1 MTNYYAPIEDMSFVV
16 QELGELEGINRIPG
30 YEDATADILEA
41 ILEQSAELTSEVVAP
56 TNRIGDV
63 KGTYV
68 ENKQVH
74 VPEEFKQ
81 VYQHYLDGGWGGLS
95 EHEDF
100 GGQGL
105 PQIIGVPVEEMWQ
118 SANLAFTLCP
128 FLSKGAGRVIAFH
141 ADQKM
146 KDIYLPKLFA
156 GEWTATMDL
165 TEPQAGSDLAA
176 ITTRAVP
183 EGDHYLIT
191 GQKIFITWGDHDLTE
206 NILHLV
212 LARLP
217 DAPPGVKG
225 ISLFLVPKFILDENG
240 QLGKRNDLY
249 PVSVEHKLGIHG
261 SPTCVMSFGDNGGA
275 VGYLIGEANKG
286 LSFMFTLMNH
296 ARLTVGLQG
305 VALSERAYQQA
316 LAYARERIQGSIPG
330 IDGRVPIIKHADV
343 RRMLMLIKAYT
354 EAMRALAYTTTT
366 SLDYSLSSPDQ
377 DVRTYHHARLDL
389 LTPVVKA
396 WCSETVR
403 ETTSLAVQIHGGMG
417 FVEET
422 GVAQYFR
429 DCRIS
434 SIYEGT
440 TGIQA
445 RDFIGRKLIRD
456 DFRSIKVFLDE
467 INLLKNDLDSAGDEF
482 SVIRS
487 TLDRC
492 LASLQKSIEFVKKNH
507 MSDYAFTGAVS
518 VDLLMQT
525 GVVAGTWVM
534 AKSALAARRRLN
546 SNQGNRN
553 FNESKILT
561 ARFFC
566 EHISPMTFAY
576 EQKIQAG
583 HESIMQI
590 DADLF

>member
-1 MTNYYAPIEDMSFVV
+1 MTNYYAPIEDMSFLIR
-16 QELGELEGINRIPG
+16 ELGDLEGISQIPG
-30 YEDATADILEA
+30 FEEATSDILDA

-56 TNRIGDV
+56 TNRIGDI

-68 ENKQVH
+68 ENRRVI
-74 VPEEFKQ
+74 VPEEYREI
-81 VYQHYLDGGWGGLS
+81 YQHYIEGGWGGLA
-95 EHEDF
+95 EHPEY

-128 FLSKGAGRVIAFH
+128 FLSKGAGRVLAMH
-141 ADQKM
+141 ADQEM
-146 KDIYLPKLFA
+146 KDTYLPKLYSGQWA
-156 GEWTATMDL
+156 ATMDL

-176 ITTRAVP
+176 ITAKAVP
-183 EGDHYLIT
+183 HEDHYLIT

-225 ISLFLVPKFILDENG
+225 ISLFLVPKYILDANG
-240 QLGKRNDLY
+240 ELGERNDFY

-261 SPTCVMSFGDNGGA
+261 SPTCVMSFGDTGGA
-275 VGYLIGEANKG
+275 VGYLIGKAHQG
-286 LSFMFTLMNH
+286 LPYMFTLMNH

-316 LAYARERIQGSIPG
+316 LAYARERIQGNIPG
-330 IDGRVPIIKHADV
+330 IEGRVPIIKHADV

-354 EAMRALAYTTTT
+354 EAMRGLAYTATAN
-366 SLDYSLSSPDQ
+366 LDYSLGSPDAET
-377 DVRTYHHARLDL
+377 RSYHHARLDL
-389 LTPVVKA
+389 LTPIVKA

-456 DFRSIKVFLDE
+456 DFKSIQVLMDE
-467 INLLKNDLDSAGDEF
+467 MHTLKNDLEGAGNEF
-482 SVIRS
+482 TAIRS
-487 TLDRC
+487 ALDRS
-492 LASLQKSIEFVKKNH
+492 LASFANCLDFVKENH
-507 MSDYAFTGAVS
+507 LKDYAFSGAVS
-518 VDLLMQT
+518 VDLLMQAGT
-525 GVVAGTWVM
+525 VAGTWVM
-534 AKSALAARRRLN
+534 ARSALAAKRRLDAGL
-546 SNQGNRN
+546 GNRS
-553 FNESKILT
+553 FNETKIKT

-566 EHISPMTFAY
+566 EQISPMVLAY
-576 EQKIQAG
+576 EQKILAG
-583 HESIMQI
+583 HESTMSLDEEQ
-590 DADLF
+590 F

>member
-1 MTNYYAPIEDMSFVV
+1 MTNYYAPVEDMAFAIR
-16 QELGELEGINRIPG
+16 ELGDLEGINQLPG
-30 YEDATADILEA
+30 FEEATSDILDA
-41 ILEQSAELTSEVVAP
+41 ILEQSAELTSELVAP
-56 TNRIGDV
+56 TNRIGDI

-68 ENKQVH
+68 ENRQVI
-74 VPEEFKQ
+74 VPEEYRE
-81 VYQHYLDGGWGGLS
+81 VYQQYIDGGWGGLA
-95 EHEDF
+95 EHAEY

-128 FLSKGAGRVIAFH
+128 FLSKGAGRVIAMH
-141 ADQKM
+141 ADPEM
-146 KDIYLPKLFA
+146 KATYLPKLYSGQWA
-156 GEWTATMDL
+156 ATMDL

-176 ITTRAVP
+176 ITAKAVP
-183 EGDHYLIT
+183 HGDHYLIT

-225 ISLFLVPKFILDENG
+225 ISLFLVPKFILDGNG
-240 QLGKRNDLY
+240 EPGDRNDFY

-261 SPTCVMSFGDNGGA
+261 SPTCVMSFGDNAGA
-275 VGYLIGEANKG
+275 IGYLIGEPHRG
-286 LSFMFTLMNH
+286 LSYMFTLMNH

-316 LAYARERIQGSIPG
+316 LAYARERIQGNIPG
-330 IDGRVPIIKHADV
+330 IEGRVPIIKHADV

-354 EAMRALAYTTTT
+354 EAMRGLAYTATAA
-366 SLDYSLSSPDQ
+366 LDYSLGSPDAETRHSQ
-377 DVRTYHHARLDL
+377 HARLDL
-389 LTPVVKA
+389 LTPIVKA

-456 DFRSIKVFLDE
+456 EFKSIQVLMNE
-467 INLLKNDLDSAGDEF
+467 MNSLKKELHGAGDEF
-482 SVIRS
+482 TVIYS
-487 TLDRC
+487 ALDS
-492 LASLQKSIEFVKKNH
+492 SLNSFANSLDFVRENH
-507 MSDYAFTGAVS
+507 LKDYAFSGAVS
-518 VDLLMQT
+518 VDLLMQAGT
-525 GVVAGTWVM
+525 VAGTWIM
-534 AKSALAARRRLN
+534 AKSALAAKGRLDAG
-546 SNQGNRN
+546 QGNRN
-553 FNESKILT
+553 FYETKIKT

-566 EHISPMTFAY
+566 DQISPLALAY
-576 EQKIQAG
+576 ERKILAG
-583 HESIMQI
+583 HESIMSLSEEQ
-590 DADLF
+590 F